1 MTSPGFSNFPKYQRF
16 QPRIAGLCISSK
28 MPRKTRY
35 EIEKAFSYDEGS
47 RSYQRTLLTSLLVV
61 VISLAA
67 VIYYLFSVT
76 QVNGMPVPLE
86 RSDKLQD
93 VLSKGD
99 KIPLEAHIMSKCPD
113 AKDCLRDLVLPAMQ
127 QVSDKVDFTLS
138 YIGTYAHHYHLPL
151 YLVCVC

>member
-1 MTSPGFSNFPKYQRF
+1 
-16 QPRIAGLCISSK
+16 